1 MMFDAYTELQFA
13 FRYPDVSAETAIQCK
28 YFLFT
33 IFWVPTYIRTDR
45 VSAFISGHLNQ
56 LLM

>member
-1 MMFDAYTELQFA
+1 MFDEYTELQFA
-13 FRYPDVSAETAIQCK
+13 FRYPDVSAETAIQCI

-33 IFWVPTYIRTDR
+33 IFWVPTNIHTDR
-45 VSAFISGHLNQ
+45 VTAFISGHLNQ